1 MYSIFIS
8 INAESLRLIVT
19 ENSYPEDKEA
29 RAWKLKDFV
38 VWLCYCLEDE
48 AKISAVS

>member
-8 INAESLRLIVT
+8 INAESLRQIVT

-29 RAWKLKDFV
+29 KQWKLRDFV
-38 VWLCYCLEDE
+38 IWVCFCLEDE
-48 AKISAVS
+48 ANISAVS